1 MRKSRVDLKSGEGLG
16 NAILPDG
23 RASMTY
29 PVTGPAPS
37 VLSDQWSV
45 KADADFVTE
54 VCKGEPGEPMKYKA
68 YYSFLNNQ

>member
-1 MRKSRVDLKSGEGLG
+1 MEEVEVKRGRLIENKPSITTPCNARDEELIMRKSRVDLKSGEGLG

-37 VLSDQWSV
+37 VLSDQ
-45 KADADFVTE
+45 
-54 VCKGEPGEPMKYKA
+54 
-68 YYSFLNNQ
+68 